1 MSQFKILSIGEAMV
15 EMSQAGQDGLWKL
28 GIAGDT
34 LNTAWYLRRLLPGG
48 FHIGYFT
55 RIGTGEF
62 SQKMLDFLTAEGID
76 TSHVERDPS
85 REIGL
90 YSISLKEGERSFS
103 YWRDNSAAKR
113 LADDPETL
121 ASALSGVDLAYL
133 SGITLAIL
141 PQDGREILTDALKE
155 ARRAG
160 TQIVFDPNLRP
171 RLWPDIDMMCDRIE
185 AVAAVSDLILPS
197 FDDEQEYFGDTDSAQ
212 TIKRY
217 LSRGAGQVVVK
228 AGGDAMRFGGRQGE
242 GIIEDLQRETP
253 VDTTSAGDS
262 FNAGYLAARL
272 TGTDPEGS
280 VRAGHAL
287 SRQVIRHRGA
297 LVREAVEAAQP
308 SN

>member
-15 EMSQAGQDGLWKL
+15 ELSQAGQDGLWKL

-34 LNTAWYLRRLLPGG
+34 LNTAWYLRQLLSED

-62 SQKMLDFLTAEGID
+62 SQKMIEFLEAEGIG
-76 TSHVERDPS
+76 TRHVERDPT

-90 YSISLKEGERSFS
+90 YSISLKDGERSFS
-103 YWRDNSAAKR
+103 YWRNNSAAKR
-113 LADDPETL
+113 LADDPEALT
-121 ASALSGVDLAYL
+121 SALSGVDLAYL

-141 PQDGREILTDALKE
+141 PQDGRRSLIDALKE

-160 TQIVFDPNLRP
+160 TQVVFDPNLRP
-171 RLWPDIDMMCDRIE
+171 RLWPDIDTMCDRVE
-185 AVAAVSDLILPS
+185 AAAAVSDLILPS
-197 FDDEQEYFGDTDSAQ
+197 FDDEREYFGDTDSAQ

-217 LSRGAGQVVVK
+217 LSRGAGQVIVK
-228 AGGDAMRFGGRQGE
+228 AGGDAMRFGGSQGE
-242 GIIEDLQRETP
+242 GVIEDLEREKP

-272 TGTDPEGS
+272 TGADPEGAI
-280 VRAGHAL
+280 RAGHAL

-297 LVREAVEAAQP
+297 LVREAVEAARQ
-308 SN
+308 SV